1 MISRFLVRFVLGISV
16 CAFFSVPT
24 FAQCPYPPCSGP
36 GGTVSGGTAPTG
48 GYGSN
53 GAAIGAGVGAAAGV
67 GVLVAYMVYHKAT
80 MTACVEQAAD
90 GFKVM
95 DQKGNTYAVDTNGE
109 TLKAGDQFKLTGK
122 KKADKSGARTFKL
135 SKSPDDLGPCSKGTE
150 AKAQTQ

>member
-1 MISRFLVRFVLGISV
+1 MRLRSWVRFVLAVCV
-16 CAFFSVPT
+16 CAALSAPA
-24 FAQCPYPPCSGP
+24 FAQYG
-36 GGTVSGGTAPTG
+36 GGTGGTGTGTGTYSPTG
-48 GYGSN
+48 KSYGNS
-53 GAAIGAGVGAAAGV
+53 AAIGAGVGAAAGV
-67 GVLVAYMVYHKAT
+67 GALVAYMVYHKAT

-135 SKSPDDLGPCSKGTE
+135 SKSPDDLGPCSKETQ

>member
-1 MISRFLVRFVLGISV
+1 MSLRSWVRFLLAVSV
-16 CAFFSVPT
+16 CAALSAPA
-24 FAQCPYPPCSGP
+24 FAQYGGGGM
-36 GGTVSGGTAPTG
+36 GGTGGTGGTG
-48 GYGSN
+48 TYSTTGKSYGN

-67 GVLVAYMVYHKAT
+67 GALVAYMVYHKAT

-109 TLKAGDQFKLTGK
+109 TLKAGEQFKLTGK
-122 KKADKSGARTFKL
+122 KKADKSGVRTFKL
-135 SKSPDDLGPCSKGTE
+135 TKSPDDLGPCSKET

>member
-1 MISRFLVRFVLGISV
+1 MSLRSWVRFVLAVCV
-16 CAFFSVPT
+16 CAALSAPA
-24 FAQCPYPPCSGP
+24 FAQVYG
-36 GGTVSGGTAPTG
+36 GGTGGTGTG
-48 GYGSN
+48 TGTYSTTGKSYGN

-67 GVLVAYMVYHKAT
+67 GALVAYMVYHKAS

-109 TLKAGDQFKLTGK
+109 TLKAGEQFKLTGK

-135 SKSPDDLGPCSKGTE
+135 SKSPEDLGPCSKQTE
-150 AKAQTQ
+150 AKTQTQ